1 MKATPKTTLKSKKL
15 ATLLGLMALAACF
28 VAGLPQQT
36 TAEDNLS
43 AKTLTLRRT
52 DAPLKIEFEPL
63 SPSFKVGE
71 SVRFRVKANK
81 DFFLYLF
88 SINREQGRAVLL
100 IPSGMQAGNK
110 YKADRTFVVPNPSV
124 EFVADKPGSEEVVMV
139 GSTRYLNLS
148 TDGYKK
154 SGDFLTATP
163 AFAESQIK
171 SLRIR
176 TTEKEEQPV
185 VKELSVHITGKPRA
199 VMVPRTAPS
208 EDGPMAF
215 ISCDREAY
223 RMGDRV
229 RVAFGADRPG
239 WVHVYVLEPDG
250 KSALLKKQAVS
261 GKEVYHMTAK
271 AQSST
276 GAHSLVAVFSE
287 TAEPDTTKSIPGL
300 RGETATKGLSLVS
313 PEQPPYAV
321 YRFYI
326 QAQQFPLMSERPKNS
341 AFWNFIFVK
350 VFTER
355 TA

>member
-1 MKATPKTTLKSKKL
+1 MKATKKTTLKPRKL
-15 ATLLGLMALAACF
+15 ATLLGLIAIAACF

-36 TAEDNLS
+36 TAEDNPS
-43 AKTLTLRRT
+43 GKTLTLRRT

-100 IPSGMQAGNK
+100 IPSSMQEGNK
-110 YKADRTFVVPNPSV
+110 YKADRTFVVPNPNL

-139 GSTRYLNLS
+139 GSTRYLTLN
-148 TDGYKK
+148 TKGYKK
-154 SGDFLTATP
+154 SGDFFTATP
-163 AFAESQIK
+163 EFAESQIK

-176 TTEKEEQPV
+176 TTDKEEQPV
-185 VKELSVHITGKPRA
+185 VKELSVRITGKPHT
-199 VMVPRTAPS
+199 VSVPTIEAP
-208 EDGPMAF
+208 PMAF

-271 AQSST
+271 AQSPMGSH
-276 GAHSLVAVFSE
+276 ALVAVFSE
-287 TAEPDTTKSIPGL
+287 TEAPDTTKSIPGL
-300 RGETATKGLSLVS
+300 KGETETKGLSLVS
-313 PEQPPYAV
+313 EEQPPYAV
-321 YRFYI
+321 YRFQI
-326 QAQQFPLMSERPKNS
+326 LAD
-341 AFWNFIFVK
+341 
-350 VFTER
+350 
-355 TA
+355 